1 MSGKSTFIFVVQ
13 MGPLQLFGTLAWRVP
28 VKLRNSFR
36 RLVDVQQTV
45 ALKRYANR
53 KQSVFFVQIG
63 SNDAEFGDPIKSY
76 VKARNWR
83 GIMIEPVPYIFERLR
98 RNYESE
104 RIQIMCCAVTGQPG
118 QHAFYSVKQDKDPDL
133 PRWYDQL
140 GSFRK
145 DIILKHSDLI
155 PDLENRIQKINVRC
169 QTYDQ
174 LLRELPV
181 KKVDLLHV
189 DTEGYDYIIIRQV
202 NLERSGPEFV
212 IFEHRHM
219 SASER
224 RELLQVFRK
233 CNYRCLVGTNDVVC
247 IQRDALRGLA
257 FPAFAWWSL
266 SRILEL
272 GSGHFRGH

>member
-1 MSGKSTFIFVVQ
+1 
-13 MGPLQLFGTLAWRVP
+13 MGLLQLPSTLAWRVS
-28 VKLRNSFR
+28 VKLRNFSR
-36 RLVDVQQTV
+36 KLIDVQQRR
-45 ALKRYANR
+45 ALQRYANR
-53 KQSVFFVQIG
+53 KQSIFFVQIG

-76 VKARNWR
+76 VKARRWR

-104 RIQIMCCAVTGQPG
+104 LIQVMCCAVMEQPG
-118 QHAFYSVKQDKDPDL
+118 QHSFYSLKQDNDPQL

-145 DIILKHSDLI
+145 DIILRHSDLI

-169 QTYDQ
+169 LTYDQ
-174 LLRELPV
+174 LLRELNV

-202 NLERSGPEFV
+202 KLDSSGPEFV
-212 IFEHRHM
+212 IFEHKHM
-219 SASER
+219 SVSER

-233 CNYRCLVGTNDVVC
+233 CSYRCLVGTNDVVC
-247 IQRDALRGLA
+247 IQRDALRALP
-257 FPAFAWWSL
+257 FSIFAWWP
-266 SRILEL
+266 RIRLL
-272 GSGHFRGH
+272 GADRLRGH